1 MDLQEVQEPKQVAP
15 VQEAAQEEVAKSEE
29 NQVVNPEAEVESSEP
44 VEEKPVEEKHDEPQT
59 ENVEETVEAE
69 KEKVEE
75 GSAHE
80 SLTLDQL
87 VGKLKNL
94 LADEAADIRQQ
105 ADQLKTAFYRQY
117 KQEVAAMQKK
127 AEEASEELSNNV
139 LDAFIKTEEA
149 FRTLM
154 NEYKQRRQQEHEK
167 NLQEQADN
175 LQKKEAIIAEL
186 KTLSESEMTD
196 VMTNLQRVRQL
207 QQEWKN
213 IGAVPPTDATR
224 LWKEYNNYQEKF
236 YDLLK
241 INNELREYD
250 FKKNLEA
257 KTALCE
263 EAEKLA
269 ENNDI
274 VSASRSLQHLHD
286 EWANIGPVARDLREQ
301 IWARFKAASTIIN
314 KKHQDFFN
322 RLHAQENDNLQLK
335 QGLIEELKQIDFEQ
349 IKSSQA
355 WEEATKK
362 VNDIQQRWRQIGFA
376 PRKQNQAIYDEYRAL
391 CDAFFKAKSDYFRSA
406 KETAQQNLQKKY
418 ALIEKAEALK
428 DSTEWKSV
436 TDQLVKLQQEWKTI
450 GPVARKYSDEVWKRF
465 TAACDH
471 FFEQK
476 KQAGIGQRSEEREN
490 LQKKNA
496 IIEKIAAID
505 TTDNKSALAEL
516 QQLQDEYAEIGFVP
530 FKEKDKVQE
539 AYRQAVSKVYDAL
552 HIDADSRRMERF
564 ERNIEQKDENALS
577 QDRRKLVRQYEA
589 LQQDIKTA
597 ENNILFFSSSK
608 GSNKL
613 VDDMKR
619 KIEQQKKQLKDL
631 ENRINLIDEKLG

>member
-15 VQEAAQEEVAKSEE
+15 VQEAAQEAVAKSEE
-29 NQVVNPEAEVESSEP
+29 NQVVNPEAEIESSSEP
-44 VEEKPVEEKHDEPQT
+44 VEKEVPAEEKSEVPVVNQ
-59 ENVEETVEAE
+59 AE
-69 KEKVEE
+69 GNSV
-75 GSAHE
+75 HE
-80 SLTLDQL
+80 SLTLEQL
-87 VGKLKNL
+87 VDKLKDL
-94 LADEAADIRQQ
+94 LADQSVEIRQQ
-105 ADQLKTAFYRQY
+105 VEQLKTAFYRQY

-127 AEEASEELSNNV
+127 AEEASEELSNTV
-139 LDAFIKTEEA
+139 VDGYIKTEEA
-149 FRTLM
+149 FRSLM

-167 NLQEQADN
+167 TLHEQAEN
-175 LQKKEAIIAEL
+175 LQKKEAIIEEL

-207 QQEWKN
+207 QQDWKN

-263 EAEKLA
+263 EAEKLT
-269 ENNDI
+269 ESNDI
-274 VSASRSLQHLHD
+274 VSASRSLQRLHD

-301 IWARFKAASTIIN
+301 IWTRFKTASTIIN

-335 QGLIEELKQIDFEQ
+335 QGLIDELKQIDLEQ
-349 IKSSQA
+349 IKTSQA
-355 WEEATKK
+355 WEEATKQ

-436 TDQLVKLQQEWKTI
+436 TDQLVKLQQEWKTV

-476 KQAGIGQRSEEREN
+476 KQAGMGQRSEEREN
-490 LQKKNA
+490 LQKKKA
-496 IIEKIAAID
+496 IIEKIEAID
-505 TTDNKSALAEL
+505 TADSKAALEEL
-516 QQLQDEYAEIGFVP
+516 QKLQEEYAGIGFVP

-539 AYRQAVSKVYDAL
+539 AYRNAVNKVYDAL
-552 HIDADSRRMERF
+552 QIDAESRRMERF
-564 ERNIEQKDENALS
+564 EKNLEQKDENALS

>member
-15 VQEAAQEEVAKSEE
+15 VQEAAQEAVAKSEE
-29 NQVVNPEAEVESSEP
+29 NQVVNPEAEVESSSEP
-44 VEEKPVEEKHDEPQT
+44 VEKEVPAEEKSEEPVVNQ
-59 ENVEETVEAE
+59 AE
-69 KEKVEE
+69 GNSV
-75 GSAHE
+75 HE
-80 SLTLDQL
+80 SLTLEQL
-87 VGKLKNL
+87 VDKLKDL
-94 LADEAADIRQQ
+94 LADQSVEIRQQ
-105 ADQLKTAFYRQY
+105 VEQLKTAFYRQY
-117 KQEVAAMQKK
+117 KQEVATMQKK
-127 AEEASEELSNNV
+127 AEEASEELSNTV
-139 LDAFIKTEEA
+139 VDGYIKTEEA
-149 FRTLM
+149 FRSLM

-167 NLQEQADN
+167 TLHEQAEN
-175 LQKKEAIIAEL
+175 LQKKEAIIEEL

-207 QQEWKN
+207 QQDWKN

-263 EAEKLA
+263 EAEKLT
-269 ENNDI
+269 ESNDI
-274 VSASRSLQHLHD
+274 VSASRSLQRLHD

-301 IWARFKAASTIIN
+301 IWTRFKTASTIIN

-335 QGLIEELKQIDFEQ
+335 QGLIDELKQIDLEQ
-349 IKSSQA
+349 IKTSQA
-355 WEEATKK
+355 WEGATKQ

-436 TDQLVKLQQEWKTI
+436 TDQLVKLQQEWKTV

-476 KQAGIGQRSEEREN
+476 KQAGMGQRSEEREN
-490 LQKKNA
+490 LQKKKA
-496 IIEKIAAID
+496 IIEKIEAID
-505 TTDNKSALAEL
+505 TADTKAALEEL
-516 QQLQDEYAEIGFVP
+516 QKLQEEYAGIGFVP

-539 AYRQAVSKVYDAL
+539 AYRNAVNKVYDAL
-552 HIDADSRRMERF
+552 QIDAESRRMERF
-564 ERNIEQKDENALS
+564 EKNLEQKDENALS

>member
-15 VQEAAQEEVAKSEE
+15 VQEAAQEAVAKSEE
-29 NQVVNPEAEVESSEP
+29 NQVVNPEAEVESSSEP
-44 VEEKPVEEKHDEPQT
+44 VEKEVPAEEKSEEPVVNQ
-59 ENVEETVEAE
+59 AE
-69 KEKVEE
+69 GNSV
-75 GSAHE
+75 HE
-80 SLTLDQL
+80 SLTLEQL
-87 VGKLKNL
+87 VDKLKDL
-94 LADEAADIRQQ
+94 LADQSVEIRQQ
-105 ADQLKTAFYRQY
+105 VEQLKTTFYRQY

-127 AEEASEELSNNV
+127 AEEASEELSNTV
-139 LDAFIKTEEA
+139 VDGYIKTEEA
-149 FRTLM
+149 FRSLM

-167 NLQEQADN
+167 TLHEQAEN
-175 LQKKEAIIAEL
+175 LQKKEAIIEEL

-207 QQEWKN
+207 QQDWKN

-263 EAEKLA
+263 EAEKLT
-269 ENNDI
+269 ESNDI
-274 VSASRSLQHLHD
+274 VSASRSLQRLHD

-301 IWARFKAASTIIN
+301 IWTRFKTASTIIN

-335 QGLIEELKQIDFEQ
+335 QGLIDELKQIDLEQ
-349 IKSSQA
+349 IKTSQA
-355 WEEATKK
+355 WEEATKQ

-436 TDQLVKLQQEWKTI
+436 TDQLVKLQQEWKTV

-476 KQAGIGQRSEEREN
+476 KQAGMGQRSEEREN
-490 LQKKNA
+490 LQKKKA
-496 IIEKIAAID
+496 IIEKIEAID
-505 TTDNKSALAEL
+505 TADSKAALEEL
-516 QQLQDEYAEIGFVP
+516 QKLQEEYAGIGFVP

-539 AYRQAVSKVYDAL
+539 AYRNAVNKVYDAL
-552 HIDADSRRMERF
+552 QIDAESRRMERF
-564 ERNIEQKDENALS
+564 EKNLEQKDENALS

>member
-15 VQEAAQEEVAKSEE
+15 VQEAAQEAVAKSEE
-29 NQVVNPEAEVESSEP
+29 NQVVNPEAEVESSSEP
-44 VEEKPVEEKHDEPQT
+44 VEKEVPAEEKSEVPVVNQ
-59 ENVEETVEAE
+59 AE
-69 KEKVEE
+69 GNSV
-75 GSAHE
+75 HE
-80 SLTLDQL
+80 SLTLEQL
-87 VGKLKNL
+87 VDKLKDL
-94 LADEAADIRQQ
+94 LADQSVEIRQQ
-105 ADQLKTAFYRQY
+105 VEQLKTTFYRQY

-127 AEEASEELSNNV
+127 AEEASEELSNTV
-139 LDAFIKTEEA
+139 VDGYIKTEEA
-149 FRTLM
+149 FRSLM

-167 NLQEQADN
+167 TLHEQAEN
-175 LQKKEAIIAEL
+175 LQKKEAIIEEL

-207 QQEWKN
+207 QQDWKN

-263 EAEKLA
+263 EAEKLT
-269 ENNDI
+269 ESNDI
-274 VSASRSLQHLHD
+274 VSASRNLQRLHD

-301 IWARFKAASTIIN
+301 IWTRFKTASTIIN

-335 QGLIEELKQIDFEQ
+335 QGLIDELKQIDLEQ
-349 IKSSQA
+349 IKTSQA
-355 WEEATKK
+355 WEEATKQ

-436 TDQLVKLQQEWKTI
+436 TDQLVKLQQEWKTV

-476 KQAGIGQRSEEREN
+476 KQAGMGQRSEEREN
-490 LQKKNA
+490 LQKKKA
-496 IIEKIAAID
+496 IIEKIEAID
-505 TTDNKSALAEL
+505 TADSKAALEEL
-516 QQLQDEYAEIGFVP
+516 QKLQEEYAGIGFVP

-539 AYRQAVSKVYDAL
+539 AYRNAVNKVYDAL
-552 HIDADSRRMERF
+552 QIDAESRRMERF
-564 ERNIEQKDENALS
+564 EKNLEQKDENALS

>member
-15 VQEAAQEEVAKSEE
+15 VQEAAQEAVAKSEE
-29 NQVVNPEAEVESSEP
+29 NQVVNPEAEVESSSEP
-44 VEEKPVEEKHDEPQT
+44 VEKEVPAEEKSEEPVVNQ
-59 ENVEETVEAE
+59 AE
-69 KEKVEE
+69 GNSV
-75 GSAHE
+75 HE
-80 SLTLDQL
+80 SLTLEQL
-87 VGKLKNL
+87 VDKLKDL
-94 LADEAADIRQQ
+94 LADQSVEIRQQ
-105 ADQLKTAFYRQY
+105 VEQLKTAFYRQY

-127 AEEASEELSNNV
+127 AEEASEELSNTV
-139 LDAFIKTEEA
+139 VDGYIKTEEA
-149 FRTLM
+149 FRSLM

-167 NLQEQADN
+167 TLHEQAEN
-175 LQKKEAIIAEL
+175 LQKKEAIIEEL

-207 QQEWKN
+207 QQDWKN

-263 EAEKLA
+263 EAEKLT
-269 ENNDI
+269 ESNDI
-274 VSASRSLQHLHD
+274 VSASRSLQRLHD

-301 IWARFKAASTIIN
+301 IWTRFKTASTIIN

-335 QGLIEELKQIDFEQ
+335 QGLINELKQIDLEQ
-349 IKSSQA
+349 IKTSQA
-355 WEEATKK
+355 WEEATKQ

-436 TDQLVKLQQEWKTI
+436 TDQLVKLQQEWKTV

-476 KQAGIGQRSEEREN
+476 KQAGMGQRSEEREN
-490 LQKKNA
+490 LQKKKA
-496 IIEKIAAID
+496 IIEKIEAID
-505 TTDNKSALAEL
+505 TADSKAALEEL
-516 QQLQDEYAEIGFVP
+516 QKLQEEYAGIGFVP

-539 AYRQAVSKVYDAL
+539 AYRNAVNKVYDAL
-552 HIDADSRRMERF
+552 QIDAESRRMERF
-564 ERNIEQKDENALS
+564 EKNLEQKDENALS

>member
-15 VQEAAQEEVAKSEE
+15 VQEAAQEAVAKSEE
-29 NQVVNPEAEVESSEP
+29 NQVVNPEAEVESSSEP
-44 VEEKPVEEKHDEPQT
+44 VEKEVPAEEKSEEPVVNQ
-59 ENVEETVEAE
+59 AE
-69 KEKVEE
+69 GNSV
-75 GSAHE
+75 HE
-80 SLTLDQL
+80 SLTLEQL
-87 VGKLKNL
+87 VDKLKDL
-94 LADEAADIRQQ
+94 LADQSVEIRQQ
-105 ADQLKTAFYRQY
+105 VEQLKTTFYRQY
-117 KQEVAAMQKK
+117 KQEVATMQKK
-127 AEEASEELSNNV
+127 AEEASEELSNTV
-139 LDAFIKTEEA
+139 VDGYIKTEEA
-149 FRTLM
+149 FRSLM

-167 NLQEQADN
+167 TLHEQAEN
-175 LQKKEAIIAEL
+175 LQKKEAIIEEL

-207 QQEWKN
+207 QQDWKN

-263 EAEKLA
+263 EAEKLT
-269 ENNDI
+269 ESNDI
-274 VSASRSLQHLHD
+274 VSASRSLQRLHD

-301 IWARFKAASTIIN
+301 IWTRFKTASTIIN

-322 RLHAQENDNLQLK
+322 RLHAQESDNLQLK
-335 QGLIEELKQIDFEQ
+335 QGLIDELKQIDLEQ
-349 IKSSQA
+349 IKTSQA
-355 WEEATKK
+355 WEEATKQ

-436 TDQLVKLQQEWKTI
+436 TDQLVKLQQEWKTV

-476 KQAGIGQRSEEREN
+476 KQAGMGQRSEEREN
-490 LQKKNA
+490 LQKKKA
-496 IIEKIAAID
+496 IIEKIEAID
-505 TTDNKSALAEL
+505 TADSKAALEEL
-516 QQLQDEYAEIGFVP
+516 QKLQEEYAGIGFVP

-539 AYRQAVSKVYDAL
+539 AYRNAVNKVYDAL
-552 HIDADSRRMERF
+552 QIDAESRRMERF
-564 ERNIEQKDENALS
+564 EKNLEQKDENALS

>member
-15 VQEAAQEEVAKSEE
+15 VQEAAQEAVAKSEE
-29 NQVVNPEAEVESSEP
+29 NQVVNPEAEVESSSEP
-44 VEEKPVEEKHDEPQT
+44 VEKEVPAEEKSEEPVVNQ
-59 ENVEETVEAE
+59 AE
-69 KEKVEE
+69 GNSV
-75 GSAHE
+75 HE
-80 SLTLDQL
+80 SLTLEQL
-87 VGKLKNL
+87 VDKLKDL
-94 LADEAADIRQQ
+94 LADQSVEIRQQ
-105 ADQLKTAFYRQY
+105 VEQLKTAFYRQY

-127 AEEASEELSNNV
+127 AEEASEELSNTV
-139 LDAFIKTEEA
+139 VDGYIKTEEA
-149 FRTLM
+149 FRSLM

-167 NLQEQADN
+167 TLHEQAEN
-175 LQKKEAIIAEL
+175 LQKKEAIIEEL

-207 QQEWKN
+207 QQDWKN

-263 EAEKLA
+263 EAEKLT
-269 ENNDI
+269 ESNDI
-274 VSASRSLQHLHD
+274 VSASRSLQRLHD

-301 IWARFKAASTIIN
+301 IWTRFKTASTIIN

-335 QGLIEELKQIDFEQ
+335 QGLIDELKQIDLEQ
-349 IKSSQA
+349 IKTSQA
-355 WEEATKK
+355 WEEATKQ

-436 TDQLVKLQQEWKTI
+436 TDQLVKLQQEWKTV

-476 KQAGIGQRSEEREN
+476 KQAGMGQRSEEREN
-490 LQKKNA
+490 LQKKKA
-496 IIEKIAAID
+496 IIEKIEAID
-505 TTDNKSALAEL
+505 TADSKAALEEL
-516 QQLQDEYAEIGFVP
+516 QKLQEEYAGIGFVP

-539 AYRQAVSKVYDAL
+539 AYRNAVNKVYDAL
-552 HIDADSRRMERF
+552 QIDAESRRMERF
-564 ERNIEQKDENALS
+564 EKNLEQKDENALS